1 MITGTSPF
9 KKRDMNCVL
18 CNEDI
23 KGNYGHN
30 PAPLSDEGD
39 CCDECNMTKV
49 IPARIG
55 AVVKIYQEA
64 DKNGT
69 NPLKNFKD

>member
-1 MITGTSPF
+1 
-9 KKRDMNCVL
+9 MNCVL

-23 KGNYGHN
+23 RGEVIDGIARVYGHN
-30 PAPLSDEGD
+30 PAPLSNEGK
-39 CCDECNMTKV
+39 CCDECNITKV
-49 IPARIG
+49 IPARISG
-55 AVVKIYQEA
+55 VIKIYQEA